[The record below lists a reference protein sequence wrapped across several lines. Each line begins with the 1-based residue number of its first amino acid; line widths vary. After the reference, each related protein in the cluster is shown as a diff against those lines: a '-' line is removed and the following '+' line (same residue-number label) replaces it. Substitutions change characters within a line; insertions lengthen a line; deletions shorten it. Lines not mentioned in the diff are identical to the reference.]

1 MCWAT
6 RERKWTAKIKVRLPA
21 GGLQVRRIL
30 STQNEANF
38 GRFGAILAKL
48 CQFWGPI
55 WGVVFA
61 ERLAFFEQEKSLGA
75 FHREQD
81 AAQAYDDYA
90 HRAGHVPV
98 NGKPRVCCRHLG
110 CILPR
115 SIVPRSRASGLH
127 FSRVPAIIVAGIWV
141 AFFLSK
147 RVPAISCV

>member
-30 STQNEANF
+30 STQNEANS

-81 AAQAYDDYA
+81 AARAYDDYA
-90 HRAGHVPV
+90 RRAGHVPQ
-98 NGKPRVCCRHLG
+98 NGKWRLFGRPCHCLLALG
-110 CILPR
+110 
-115 SIVPRSRASGLH
+115 SGLRLVGTAS
-127 FSRVPAIIVAGIWV
+127 SR
-141 AFFLSK
+141 
-147 RVPAISCV
+147 R